1 MNTGFKSL
9 ALAGLLALTAGAAPA
24 AVTVAFSHPE
34 HFLDMPFSPV
44 GRERVLKDLS
54 EHFTKLGAR
63 LPPGQDL
70 RVEVLDLDLAGRL
83 HPNFRGQEL
92 RILNGGAD
100 WPHMQVRYTL
110 AANGRVIAS
119 GEDHLSDMMYLNRI
133 NRYLDGDTLRYE
145 KRMIDDW
152 FTTRFAPRQRG

>member
-1 MNTGFKSL
+1 METAFKSL
-9 ALAGLLALTAGAAPA
+9 VLAGLLALTAGAASA
-24 AVTVAFSHPE
+24 GVTVAFSHPE
-34 HFLDMPFSPV
+34 KFLDMPFSPV
-44 GRERVLKDLS
+44 DRERVLKDLS

-100 WPHMQVRYTL
+100 WPHMQLRYTL
-110 AANGRVIAS
+110 EANGRVIAS
-119 GEDHLSDMMYLNRI
+119 GEDNLSDMMYLNRI

-152 FTTRFAPRQRG
+152 FTTRFAPRPRG